1 MQGAPTPHVRPGPT
15 ESGVLAAWDTG
26 PGHELL
32 LEGEWQS
39 CHRFSKKSPEPHKL
53 QSSQGRRS
61 QPGFWQGRDSLF
73 KAERISSLQLQTL
86 SAREREE
93 LSPERKHSP
102 PGPAAAAYIY
112 PGQQPQPTPHGLC
125 CPPTFRSWSALHLL
139 LLTCPTPFPLTCGL
153 SALLPEHGHRW
164 AWVTHSLLLDAVAS
178 PPKPC
183 CCHPP
188 CINSFC
194 KRVTCWF
201 NKSLVI
207 VIIYWLP

>member
-1 MQGAPTPHVRPGPT
+1 MNCCWKANGR
-15 ESGVLAAWDTG
+15 AAT
-26 PGHELL
+26 
-32 LEGEWQS
+32 
-39 CHRFSKKSPEPHKL
+39 
-53 QSSQGRRS
+53 
-61 QPGFWQGRDSLF
+61 
-73 KAERISSLQLQTL
+73 A
-86 SAREREE
+86 SARRVLNHTNSSPAREGGPSQAFGREGTACLRQKESPVCSFRPCQPEREE
-93 LSPERKHSP
+93 LSPEGKHSP